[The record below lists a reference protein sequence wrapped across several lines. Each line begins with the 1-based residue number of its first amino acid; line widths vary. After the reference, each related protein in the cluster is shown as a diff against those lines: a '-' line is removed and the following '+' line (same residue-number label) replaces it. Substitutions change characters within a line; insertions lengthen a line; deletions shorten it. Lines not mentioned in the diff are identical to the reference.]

1 MATVV
6 EPQLLNLER
15 AARYVGLSQGSFR
28 SVVIE
33 QSGVRVLKLG
43 VGGAIK
49 RIRVAD
55 LDAWITA
62 AAEAP
67 PPPVVKPPAPEPL
80 DPNVEDY
87 P

>member
-1 MATVV
+1 MATV
-6 EPQLLNLER
+6 EPQLLNLEK
-15 AARYVGLSQGSFR
+15 AARYVGLSPGSFR

-33 QSGVRVLKLG
+33 QGGVRVLKLG

-49 RIRVAD
+49 RVRVDD
-55 LDAWITA
+55 LDRWIA
-62 AAEAP
+62 EAAEAP
-67 PPPVVKPPAPEPL
+67 PPPVVEPPAPEPL

>member
-1 MATVV
+1 MATV
-6 EPQLLNLER
+6 EPQHLNLER

-33 QSGVRVLKLG
+33 QSGVRVLLLG

-49 RIRVAD
+49 RVRVAD
-55 LDAWITA
+55 LDAWIA
-62 AAEAP
+62 EAAEAP
-67 PPPVVKPPAPEPL
+67 PPPMVEPPPL
-80 DPNVEDY
+80 PVDDPNIEEY